1 MNPFDIDS
9 NVLIVGLGLLGGS
22 YAMWSELFMLNKEP
36 LLQQMEVFMD
46 EFGELKRLIAEEDVP
61 ALREKMKL
69 STQRRALFDRK

>member
-1 MNPFDIDS
+1 MKPFDIDS
-9 NVLIVGLGLLGGS
+9 NVLIVGLVLGGS

-46 EFGELKRLIAEEDVP
+46 EFGALKRLIAEEDVP